1 MRLQTQSCETVYAGH
16 SSARAGVRLWLYGIE
31 HTVCRRVKRV
41 CVRGVC
47 LTPFPFVCWL
57 ACVPQGQTP
66 FDVADES
73 VEALLEELSQTQ
85 ANVSRFLSKTHTHT
99 STLSQTFALSFIL
112 PLPLSV
118 FSCLC
123 HFITSF

>member
-1 MRLQTQSCETVYAGH
+1 MKLCMQGTAALGQGLGCGFNS
-16 SSARAGVRLWLYGIE
+16 IE
-31 HTVCRRVKRV
+31 HTVCRRVKSVCV

-85 ANVSRFLSKTHTHT
+85 ANVSRFLS
-99 STLSQTFALSFIL
+99 
-112 PLPLSV
+112 
-118 FSCLC
+118 
-123 HFITSF
+123 